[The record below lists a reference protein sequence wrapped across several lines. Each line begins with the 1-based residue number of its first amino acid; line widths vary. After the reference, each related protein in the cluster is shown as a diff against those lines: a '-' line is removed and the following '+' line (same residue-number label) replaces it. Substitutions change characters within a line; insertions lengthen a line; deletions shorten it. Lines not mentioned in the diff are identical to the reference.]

1 LSQRN
6 SPHRKRKT
14 QWHPMGCS
22 KTTEK
27 KLVGN
32 EMSLDPKL
40 LQELNSLIALDPE
53 KARKVFAEH
62 PELTRVVYGEIHKED
77 LAAKVR
83 AEDSPESFFAF
94 CELLDGEQPPAH
106 TQRQVRKMYE
116 DHAKGTG
123 TVNLAF
129 RGSRKTTYFGVK
141 FVAYRVGKEPHK
153 TNVAIGANDDSPQKV
168 VNSVSVIIESHPEW
182 KRAFPNVVP
191 DKDRGWSVEGYYV
204 KDTSMQ
210 YEEWVK
216 KQVSTVDPTIIGGG
230 YNSTRINGKHPTG
243 ILYIDDIHDI
253 NNNSDTQRKDVVKKL
268 TTVILKTVIRVSD
281 KLSTWVLGIG
291 VPWASDDGYQTMVN
305 AGYGFIQTPAMR
317 KAVEGEGVYID
328 GYNPA
333 TKVTYEDITGWWVLT
348 WPENFGTQAIIQE
361 RSFGKSEFWQMIM
374 LDLATASTGKL
385 IYHQFPADQID
396 LTWPVLGGA
405 DPTSFDQT
413 LVDKKSS
420 SFALGVAAKR
430 PVGGLIVIDG
440 VLEQCTMLQ
449 AENYILSFQSRFS
462 NWLFTAVE
470 NVGVGKIFIQSLMRN
485 ALLRIV
491 PSGLKGISDGRV
503 RGKKDRILVEVAPLL
518 ENGDVLLSDADTP
531 YLNAL
536 RRLFNHFYDLSEH
549 DPAWDAGDSLY
560 HIIKSAPDALRKND
574 DTARQNRRQRGVN
587 PLKGIGSWV
596 GY

>member
-1 LSQRN
+1 
-6 SPHRKRKT
+6 
-14 QWHPMGCS
+14 
-22 KTTEK
+22 
-27 KLVGN
+27 
-32 EMSLDPKL
+32 MSYDPAL
-40 LQELNSLIALDPE
+40 IQELNALIQKDPE
-53 KARKVFAEH
+53 KARAVFAAH
-62 PELTRVVYGEIHKED
+62 PELTRVASGEFHKEA
-77 LAAKVR
+77 LAQQVR
-83 AEDSPESFFAF
+83 SEDSPESFFAF

-106 TQRQVRKMYE
+106 TKRQVQQMYK
-116 DHAKGTG
+116 DHEKGTG

-141 FVAYRVGKEPHK
+141 FVAYRIGKEPHK

-168 VNSVSVIIESHPEW
+168 VNSVSVIIENHPEW

-191 DKDRGWSVEGYYV
+191 DKDRGWSVEGYYC
-204 KDTSMQ
+204 KDTSMP
-210 YEEWVK
+210 YEDWVQ
-216 KQVSTVDPTIIGGG
+216 KQASTVDPTLVGGG

-243 ILYIDDIHDI
+243 VLYIDDIHDI

-268 TTVILKTVIRVSD
+268 TTVILKTVIRVND

-291 VPWASDDGYQTMVN
+291 VPWATDDGYQTMVN

-317 KAVEGEGVYID
+317 NAAEGEPGAVYID

-333 TKVTYEDITGWWVLT
+333 TKVTYDDIKGWWFLT
-348 WPENFGTQAIIQE
+348 WGENFGPTAIIQE

-396 LTWPVLGGA
+396 PTWPHLGGA

-413 LVDKKSS
+413 LTEKKSS
-420 SFALGVAAKR
+420 HFALGAAAKR
-430 PVGGLIVIDG
+430 PTGGLVVVDG
-440 VLEQCTMLQ
+440 ILEQCTMLQ
-449 AENYILSFQSRFS
+449 AENYILSFQTRFT

-470 NVGVGKIFIQSLMRN
+470 NVGVGKIFIQSLLRN

-503 RGKKDRILVEVAPLL
+503 RSKRDRILVEVAPLM
-518 ENGDVLLSDADTP
+518 ESGDVLLSDADTP

-560 HIIKSAPDALRKND
+560 HIIKSAPDSLRKND
-574 DTARQNRRQRGVN
+574 GTIEARRRRRGIN
-587 PLKGIGSWV
+587 PLENIGQWV
-596 GY
+596 GYGRA

>member
-1 LSQRN
+1 LVYLDFRRGN
-6 SPHRKRKT
+6 PVDTLLPLLR
-14 QWHPMGCS
+14 S
-22 KTTEK
+22 KA
-27 KLVGN
+27 V
-32 EMSLDPKL
+32 SLDPKL
-40 LQELNSLIALDPE
+40 LQELNNLIALDPE

-317 KAVEGEGVYID
+317 RAKEGDPGAIYID
-328 GYNPA
+328 GYNA
-333 TKVTYEDITGWWVLT
+333 VTNVIYDDIKDWWVLT
-348 WPENFGTQAIIQE
+348 WPENFGPRAIIEE

-374 LDLATASTGKL
+374 LDMGMAATGKL
-385 IYHQFPADQID
+385 KYYSYPADQID
-396 LTWPVLGGA
+396 WTLPVIGGCDPTNDDATLTSTEDRSYFTLAYVAKLPGGGA
-405 DPTSFDQT
+405 
-413 LVDKKSS
+413 V
-420 SFALGVAAKR
+420 
-430 PVGGLIVIDG
+430 IVDG
-440 VLEQCTMLQ
+440 VLEQCSQLA
-449 AENYILSFQSRFS
+449 AENYILSAQEKFD
-462 NWLFTAVE
+462 NWQFTAVE
-470 NVGVGKIFIQSLMRN
+470 NVGGGKGFIQTLRRN
-485 ALLRIV
+485 SKIRVV
-491 PSGLKGISDGRV
+491 PSGLKDVTDAKIRS
-503 RGKKDRILVEVAPLL
+503 KKDRLSKNSSYFEDMAIRI
-518 ENGDVLLSDADTP
+518 SDADTP
-531 YLNAL
+531 FLKAL
-536 RRLFNHFYDLSEH
+536 RRAFDHFYDLS
-549 DPAWDAGDSLY
+549 DKDYAFDAWDAVF
-560 HIIKSAPDALRKND
+560 HAMRQMPDALKKKGGDEEEERRRK
-574 DTARQNRRQRGVN
+574 QRGVN